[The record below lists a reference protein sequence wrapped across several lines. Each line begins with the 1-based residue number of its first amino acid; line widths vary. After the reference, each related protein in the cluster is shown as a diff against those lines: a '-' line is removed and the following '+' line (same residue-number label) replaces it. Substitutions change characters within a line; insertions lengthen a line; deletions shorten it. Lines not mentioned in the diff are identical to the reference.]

1 MEMTSKQIIPSK
13 YYNPNRS
20 YVFMD
25 ISINDIYVGRITF
38 ELFDDIVPDTVENF
52 RTLCSGEKILKMILN
67 YIIEEVNFIE

>member
-38 ELFDDIVPDTVENF
+38 ELF
-52 RTLCSGEKILKMILN
+52 
-67 YIIEEVNFIE
+67 